1 MSSSDL
7 NNRFVSLQRA
17 CLVFGL
23 IFYVDGL
30 VGFVDGKPRRFA
42 LGKSLMRKKQL
53 LLLSKLFLL
62 ASILQKTLFGVV
74 NQSNQNIRFHFLKV

>member
-1 MSSSDL
+1 M

-17 CLVFGL
+17 CLVFRL
-23 IFYVDGL
+23 IFYVNGL
-30 VGFVDGKPRRFA
+30 VRFVDGKPRRFA

-53 LLLSKLFLL
+53 LLLSL

-74 NQSNQNIRFHFLKV
+74 NQSN